1 MDPLLGFALPENSVS
16 ISEKDVL
23 RVAHLA
29 RIRVSSDE
37 LGDYQEGLS
46 GILSLVEQMHDCDT
60 DGVEPMAHPQDI
72 QLRLREDQA
81 TEPDQR
87 DAMQES
93 APQVDEGLYLVPRV
107 IE

>member
-1 MDPLLGFALPENSVS
+1 MS

-29 RIRVSSDE
+29 RIRVAPDE
-37 LGDYQEGLS
+37 LEHYQEGLS
-46 GILSLVEQMHDCDT
+46 GILSLVARMHECDT

-72 QLRLREDQA
+72 QLRLREDEV

-87 DAMQES
+87 TAMQES
-93 APQVDEGLYLVPRV
+93 APLVEAGLYLVPRV

>member
-1 MDPLLGFALPENSVS
+1 M
-16 ISEKDVL
+16 
-23 RVAHLA
+23 
-29 RIRVSSDE
+29 SSDE

-46 GILSLVEQMHDCDT
+46 GILSLVEHMHDCDT

-72 QLRLREDQA
+72 QLRLREDQV

>member
-1 MDPLLGFALPENSVS
+1 MS

-46 GILSLVEQMHDCDT
+46 WILSLVEQMHDCDT

-72 QLRLREDQA
+72 QLRLREDQV

>member
-1 MDPLLGFALPENSVS
+1 VS

-29 RIRVSSDE
+29 RIRVAPDE
-37 LGDYQEGLS
+37 LKHYREGLS
-46 GILSLVEQMHDCDT
+46 GILSLVAQMHECDT
-60 DGVEPMAHPQDI
+60 EGVEPMAHPQDI
-72 QLRLREDQA
+72 QLRLREDEI

-87 DAMQES
+87 TAMQES
-93 APQVDEGLYLVPRV
+93 APLVEAGLYLVPRV

>member
-1 MDPLLGFALPENSVS
+1 MLPFLKFPPSRKTVS

-29 RIRVSSDE
+29 RIRVSKDE
-37 LGDYQEGLS
+37 LGRYQEGLS
-46 GILSLVEQMHDCDT
+46 GILSLVEQMHDCNT

-72 QLRLREDQA
+72 QLRLREDQV
-81 TEPDQR
+81 TESDRR

-93 APQVDEGLYLVPRV
+93 APKVGEGLYLVPRV

>member
-1 MDPLLGFALPENSVS
+1 MS

-37 LGDYQEGLS
+37 FEDYQEGLS
-46 GILSLVEQMHDCDT
+46 GILSPVEQMHDCDT
-60 DGVEPMAHPQDI
+60 DGVEPMAHPQDN

-87 DAMQES
+87 EAMQES